1 MRLLAAIGITLLLA
15 GCAGGGDRLNDRE
28 RYNRAAGKPIA
39 NPSAVVKA
47 ELSFARLAQEKGQWT
62 AFRETAAD
70 DAIMFVPNITN
81 AQQWLKGKADPP
93 QAVEWQP
100 HKISMSCD
108 GSLAVST
115 GAWQDA
121 DGGTGSFVTIWRLD
135 NFDERHRGKDQD
147 WKWVF
152 DHGTPLDEPLPAP
165 DFIETEV
172 AACTG
177 DAIEGYR
184 NRIAQSKSTDRRRG
198 NSRDGTLVW
207 EATQYLDDMPAIK
220 ILVWNGEKMEPVAH
234 DLKMGDNR

>member
-1 MRLLAAIGITLLLA
+1 MRLFAAIGITLMLA
-15 GCAGGGDRLNDRE
+15 GCAGGGRMDDRE
-28 RYNRAAGKPIA
+28 RYNRAAGKPVA

-70 DAIMFVPNITN
+70 DAVMFVPGITN
-81 AQQWLKGKADPP
+81 AKQWLSGKADPES
-93 QAVEWQP
+93 AVEWQP

-121 DGGTGSFVTIWRLD
+121 KGSNGSFVTIWRLE
-135 NFDERHRGKDQD
+135 NFDERHRGKDQK

-152 DHGTPLDEPLPAP
+152 DHGTPLDQPLPAP

-172 AACTG
+172 ASCAG
-177 DAIEGYR
+177 KPSE
-184 NRIAQSKSTDRRRG
+184 STSPVNAEKALARRSG
-198 NSRDGTLVW
+198 KSRDGTLVW
-207 EATQYLDDMPAIK
+207 EAKQLSDDKPSIAMMA
-220 ILVWNGEKMEPVAH
+220 WDGEKMRPVGHA
-234 DLKMGDNR
+234 LKVDQ

>member
-1 MRLLAAIGITLLLA
+1 MRLFAAIGITLTLA
-15 GCAGGGDRLNDRE
+15 ACVSGGGRMDDRE
-28 RYNRAAGKPIA
+28 RYNRAAGKPVA

-70 DAIMFVPNITN
+70 DAIMFGPGITE
-81 AQQWLKGKADPP
+81 AKQWLNGKADPES
-93 QAVEWQP
+93 AVEWQP

-115 GAWQDA
+115 GAWQA
-121 DGGTGSFVTIWRLD
+121 ANGSTGSFVTIWRLE

-152 DHGTPLDEPLPAP
+152 DHGTPLDAPLPAP

-172 AACTG
+172 ATCTG
-177 DAIEGYR
+177 KPPASASRTTIEKAMDMRSG
-184 NRIAQSKSTDRRRG
+184 ASP
-198 NSRDGTLVW
+198 DGTLVW
-207 EATQYLDDMPAIK
+207 DAVQYSDAKPLITMSAWD
-220 ILVWNGEKMEPVAH
+220 GEKMQRIGHA
-234 DLKMGDNR
+234 LKEDQPQ